1 MKSIASRFLQSVS
14 HHAPEWMNFRRR
26 DEVAHRQLLSRILE
40 TGEWE
45 VYAPEK
51 FRQVGFLLVLSG
63 SSLMIISLA
72 LADTGKGR

>member
-1 MKSIASRFLQSVS
+1 MDRLAFSSERL
-14 HHAPEWMNFRRR
+14 APRAGV
-26 DEVAHRQLLSRILE
+26 DKLPAADKVAHRQLLSRILE